1 MIDLMPHVKERI
13 YPVGRLDWDT
23 TGLLILTNDGDF
35 TDKMIHPRNEIDKF
49 IWRVSKVSRPRR
61 TFVL

>member
-35 TDKMIHPRNEIDKF
+35 TDKNDSP
-49 IWRVSKVSRPRR
+49 
-61 TFVL
+61 T